1 MDENNRNFILAIVLS
16 IGVQGKWGILAY
28 ELDDRSETRAQHPH
42 PVEQAPCVPGRVD
55 AVANFAQPPVAD
67 DHLRIRGLGFGNG
80 FVHCG
85 RERNGMTAVLEILT
99 DCESGRIVIV
109 QHEDAQREIGSVID

>member
-1 MDENNRNFILAIVLS
+1 MALEVHERVRSHEYDLDIVLLL
-16 IGVQGKWGILAY
+16 Q
-28 ELDDRSETRAQHPH
+28 DT
-42 PVEQAPCVPGRVD
+42 GRVD

-67 DHLRIRGLGFGNG
+67 DYLRIRGLGFGNG